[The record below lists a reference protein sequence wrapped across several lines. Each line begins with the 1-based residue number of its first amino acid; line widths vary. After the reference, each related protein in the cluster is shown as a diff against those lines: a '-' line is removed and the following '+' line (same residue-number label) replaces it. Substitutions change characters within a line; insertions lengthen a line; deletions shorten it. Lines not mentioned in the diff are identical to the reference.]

1 MRRLRASDGVL
12 IAVALFS
19 FALFAIPQAVFIR
32 LSLYRNLGMGE
43 VGGFTGLG
51 NYVKVLTDS
60 FTLGVMGRTVI
71 LSAVAAL
78 AALVLAAPAAYWLTR
93 LRSRFL
99 GALITLLLISSFVS
113 VVVKVMGL
121 QILLGSNGV
130 VVALIRFLT
139 FEHWAPQLL
148 YNDVGVAI
156 GFVQYTLPLM
166 VLVLFGVFQN
176 VPVNLEEAAL
186 IHGASDWRMFRRVL
200 LPEVAPGLLVAFL
213 ISFNMNM
220 GAFTSAALLGG
231 GKVLTV
237 PVLIQRMITLDLDYP
252 NAAAL
257 SVLLTLTVLVV
268 NILAGAATRSNLPRA
283 A

>member
-1 MRRLRASDGVL
+1 
-12 IAVALFS
+12 
-19 FALFAIPQAVFIR
+19 
-32 LSLYRNLGMGE
+32 
-43 VGGFTGLG
+43 
-51 NYVKVLTDS
+51 
-60 FTLGVMGRTVI
+60 
-71 LSAVAAL
+71 
-78 AALVLAAPAAYWLTR
+78 
-93 LRSRFL
+93 
-99 GALITLLLISSFVS
+99 
-113 VVVKVMGL
+113 
-121 QILLGSNGV
+121 GV